1 MVKKVL
7 VSVIAAGALSVPLA
21 GVAGAD
27 PADDNPGVP
36 GNIGGQSPGSVISGA
51 AKAPGLST
59 PEAFGGSPPGQSVK
73 QVTPGHAPP
82 PPDEDPTPP
91 PDEVPTPPADEVPTP
106 PADEVPTPPADE
118 APAPLPDPAPAPLPD
133 PAPAPLPDPAP
144 APPPE
149 PAPVT

>member
-1 MVKKVL
+1 MLKKVL
-7 VSVIAAGALSVPLA
+7 VSVSLQELCLFRSLEWQGHIPPTISRAS
-21 GVAGAD
+21 
-27 PADDNPGVP
+27 P
-36 GNIGGQSPGSVISGA
+36 GNIGGESPGSVISGA

-91 PDEVPTPPADEVPTP
+91 ADEDPTPPADEVPAP
-106 PADEVPTPPADE
+106 PAPPE
-118 APAPLPDPAPAPLPD
+118 QPAPPPPPEQPAPPP
-133 PAPAPLPDPAP
+133 PPEQP

>member
-1 MVKKVL
+1 MLKKVL

-21 GVAGAD
+21 GVAGAH
-27 PADDNPGVP
+27 PADDKPGVP
-36 GNIGGQSPGSVISGA
+36 GNIGGESPGSVISGA

-91 PDEVPTPPADEVPTP
+91 ADEDPTPPADEVPAP
-106 PADEVPTPPADE
+106 PAPPE
-118 APAPLPDPAPAPLPD
+118 Q
-133 PAPAPLPDPAP
+133 P

>member
-1 MVKKVL
+1 MLKKVL

-21 GVAGAD
+21 GVAGAH
-27 PADDNPGVP
+27 PADDKPGVP
-36 GNIGGQSPGSVISGA
+36 GNIGGESPGSVISGA

-82 PPDEDPTPP
+82 PPDEDPAPPAPPEQPAPP
-91 PDEVPTPPADEVPTP
+91 PPPEQ
-106 PADEVPTPPADE
+106 
-118 APAPLPDPAPAPLPD
+118 
-133 PAPAPLPDPAP
+133 P